1 MTHKLLMN
9 AAVALGA
16 MAALCSCAKQNEAPD
31 VVARVGSRTL
41 TEADIRAAIPPHL
54 APDDSLQ
61 RVNAFID
68 NWIADN
74 LITEVAI
81 KNLHDLREID
91 RLTEE
96 YRRQLI
102 MWEYRR
108 LKVAQ
113 DTALAIT
120 EADIDAYYA
129 AHGSEMRSDEPMVKG
144 IFIAMPATSPAL
156 PNVKRWYRSNKA
168 ADIERLEK
176 VGLTEAMR
184 YEYFRNRWI
193 PWSDVTRNIP
203 DAPAEPRNLELQ
215 HEGTI
220 YLLNLTDRINKGDR
234 LPREA
239 AAARIRDLL
248 DRQRAAALDSRLRDT
263 LYHQSLR
270 NHTIYRR

>member
-1 MTHKLLMN
+1 MTNILTQR
-9 AAVALGA
+9 AAVALVA
-16 MAALCSCAKQNEAPD
+16 MAALCSCAKTQEEAN
-31 VVARVGSRTL
+31 VVARVANRTL
-41 TEADIRAAIPPHL
+41 TEADIKAAIPPHL
-54 APDDSLQ
+54 SPSDSMQ

-81 KNLHDLREID
+81 KNLHDTREID
-91 RLTEE
+91 RMTEE

-113 DTALAIT
+113 DTSLTIST
-120 EADIDAYYA
+120 SDIDAYYT
-129 AHGSEMRSDEPMVKG
+129 AHSAEMHSDEPMVKG
-144 IFIAMPATSPAL
+144 IFIAMPANSPAL
-156 PNVKRWYRSNKA
+156 ANVKRWYRSAKST
-168 ADIERLEK
+168 DIERLEK

-184 YEYFRNRWI
+184 YEYFRNRWL

-203 DAPAEPRNLELQ
+203 DAPSDPRNLEL
-215 HEGTI
+215 ERNGTI
-220 YLLNLTDRINKGDR
+220 YLLNLTEIIAKGEK

-239 AAARIRDLL
+239 ADCRIREMLE
-248 DRQRAAALDSRLRDT
+248 RQRAAALDSRLRDT

-270 NHTIYRR
+270 NGTVYRR